1 MKFWIW
7 LLSVLEAEMVEPKS
21 FGWYHLMWVV
31 LICAFT
37 VFMCIK
43 LRDCSDKTARR
54 LSLIIFIVLI
64 VADLYKQITYDF
76 VDYNSETGKFVW
88 DYSWYSFPFQLCSSP
103 HYILPFVIWMKDG
116 RVRDACIGYLSFF
129 SMVGGLCVF
138 VYPESCLVESIGV
151 NIQTMLHH
159 GMQIFLAVFFAV
171 HERRKFNVKYYLRS
185 IPVMLILI
193 SIAMVLNVTVYNI
206 FQSFGIADEFNMFY
220 ISPYFESTLPLVGL
234 IQPLVPYPVF
244 FMIYVLGL
252 TAGGFVVYSAM
263 RGFIALGERA
273 SKRIEVCNA

>member
-7 LLSVLEAEMVEPKS
+7 LLSVLEAEMTEPTS
-21 FGWYHLMWVV
+21 FGWYHFMWVV
-31 LICAFT
+31 LIASFT

-43 LRDCSDKTARR
+43 LRDSSDKTLRR

-103 HYILPFVIWMKDG
+103 HYILPFIIWMKDSKI
-116 RVRDACIGYLSFF
+116 RDACIGFMCFF
-129 SMVGGLCVF
+129 SMFGGLCVF
-138 VYPESCLVESIGV
+138 VYPEDCLVESIGV

-159 GMQIFLAVFFAV
+159 GMQIFLAVFYAV

-185 IPVMLILI
+185 IPVMLIMV
-193 SIAMVLNVTVYNI
+193 SVAMTLNIIVYNV
-206 FQSFGIADEFNMFY
+206 FQALGMGDTFNMYY
-220 ISPYFESTLPLVGL
+220 ISPYYNSTLPLVGL

-244 FMIYVLGL
+244 LMIYLLGL
-252 TAGGFVVYSAM
+252 SAGAFVIYSAM
-263 RGFIALGERA
+263 RGFIALGAR
-273 SKRIEVCNA
+273 KRSTEVLNNA